1 MKRLYILLASIIS
14 VLVATGC
21 TAVDAHNHSSI
32 EVSLFDTL
40 RLDDFL
46 AEDSEFAS
54 AKKEVLAAQ
63 LNAPWSFYVE
73 VNAPENK
80 SQAIDSCR
88 SYFAVDDQW
97 EPIKPHEYT
106 VYRAVGLSCLAVQQA
121 LSMRDSD
128 KSFVRDLVFDKT
140 LANKLPGEVALVISS
155 EERKRLDKNPDIQFW
170 SDVEKILSVEQL
182 DTDVYH
188 YKTEGVNHHLK
199 RLALGD
205 VNDDGIEDLLIRDD
219 VTLDEG
225 SYSASRLFV
234 LTKRSAQG
242 KIEVLNS
249 F

>member
-1 MKRLYILLASIIS
+1 M
-14 VLVATGC
+14 
-21 TAVDAHNHSSI
+21 
-32 EVSLFDTL
+32 SLFDTL

-46 AEDSEFAS
+46 ADNSELAD
-54 AKKEVLAAQ
+54 AKKEALAAQ
-63 LNAPWSFYVE
+63 LNAPWSFSVE

-80 SQAIDSCR
+80 SQTVDSCG
-88 SYFAVDDQW
+88 SYFAVGDQQ

-106 VYRAVGLSCLAVQQA
+106 AYRLVGLSCLAVQQA
-121 LSMRDSD
+121 LSMQASD
-128 KSFVRDLVFDKT
+128 KSFMRDLVFDKA
-140 LANKLPGEVALVISS
+140 LANRLPDDVALVISS

-170 SDVEKILSVEQL
+170 SDVEKIISVEQL

-188 YKTEGVNHHLK
+188 YKTVGVNHHLK

-205 VNDDGIEDLLIRDD
+205 INGDGFEDLLIRDD

-242 KIEVLNS
+242 KIEILNS